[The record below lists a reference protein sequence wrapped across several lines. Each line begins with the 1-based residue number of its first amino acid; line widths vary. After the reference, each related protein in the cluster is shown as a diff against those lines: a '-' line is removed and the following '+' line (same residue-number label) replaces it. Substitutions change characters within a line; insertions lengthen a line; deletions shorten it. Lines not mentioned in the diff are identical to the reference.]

1 MKLNEVVIVSACRTP
16 IGKFQGQFKTVSARE
31 LAMTAGAEA
40 MKRAGIEPS
49 VIDQTVVGQ
58 VYCGMQG
65 SIPAKQISYRLGIPA
80 TSNSCSVNQNC
91 ASGMRALEIAC
102 DHIALGKSE
111 AALVIGVES
120 MTNAPYMLPKA
131 RGGFRMGDGQIID
144 SMLHDA
150 LFDELSG
157 GHMGVTSENVAR
169 LYGITR
175 EECDQLAV
183 RSHNLACKAIDEGKF
198 DEEIVPVV
206 VKNRKGDKVI
216 STDEHPIR
224 DCTME
229 SISGLRPAFIKDGV
243 TTAANASG
251 INDAAAAVV
260 VMSLDKAKEL
270 GIKPLLKMIN
280 ITFAGVEPD
289 VMGVGPAVSIPKAL
303 DLAGLKYED
312 VDYWEI
318 NEAFAAQFLG
328 CGRKLKADYDID
340 INMDRTNV
348 NGSGI
353 ALGHPIGCTALRI
366 IVSMYYEMKRN
377 DYKIGGAALCVGG
390 GPSMASL
397 WTTEIE

>member
-40 MKRAGIEPS
+40 IKRAGIEPS

-65 SIPAKQISYRLGIPA
+65 SLPAKQISYRLGIPA
-80 TSNSCSVNQNC
+80 TSNACSVNQNC

-157 GHMGVTSENVAR
+157 GHMGVTSENVAK

-229 SISGLRPAFIKDGV
+229 SIAGLRPAFIKDGV

-270 GIKPLLKMIN
+270 GVKPLLKMIN

-328 CGRKLKADYDID
+328 CGRKLKADYGID